1 MKKNY
6 RAMVS
11 APQPEA
17 AEAGVEILRA
27 GGNAV
32 DAAVATG
39 LVQTVVDPLMCG
51 IAGFGS
57 MAVYLPERG
66 THVYLDFHAR
76 APGNARADM
85 WVPHLRGEA
94 RDGFGF
100 ILENYV
106 NELGYESIAV
116 PGTLKAFHEAQRD
129 FGALPWAEVVQPAID
144 WARRGWTVRPHVR
157 DFWSTG
163 SEMGHAPHTARIAW
177 SKSGRALYCRED
189 GTPKQVNDRVVNSDY
204 AETLGL
210 ISREGADAFYVGELG
225 HRMVDD
231 IRGHG
236 GHVTLED
243 LAGYRVLRHEPLR
256 GTYRGYEVTTN
267 HPPGGGVML
276 LQMLNVLENFD
287 LQAMGHNTVEY
298 LRVMSETMK
307 RASADKDRFLGDPAF
322 VDVPFDL
329 LLGKAA
335 AARHADAIRRGE
347 KARVPRL
354 NTGLPSKDTTQ
365 VSVVDAVGNCV
376 SMTHSLGL
384 PSGAITDGLGFMYN
398 GCMAQFDPRPG
409 GAGSIAPGK
418 ARFSSMC
425 PSILF
430 RDGKPTMIIGAPGA
444 TQIVMGVLQAI
455 LNVLEFG
462 MTMTEAVSAPRFS
475 STSDVIDIA
484 NRIPHRVSQAL
495 EAMGYD
501 VLRDARTYGFASVH
515 GIRIT
520 PEGLDGG
527 ADPNHDGCWM
537 GL

>member
-1 MKKNY
+1 MRKTY
-6 RAMVS
+6 RAMVC

-17 AEAGVEILRA
+17 TEAGLDILMA

-39 LVQTVVDPLMCG
+39 LVQSVVDPLMCG

-57 MAVYLPERG
+57 MAVYLPERQ
-66 THVYLDFHAR
+66 THLYLDFHAR
-76 APGNARADM
+76 APNSARADM
-85 WVPHLRGEA
+85 WVSHLRGEA

-100 ILENYV
+100 ILKDYV

-116 PGTLKAFHEAQRD
+116 PGTLKAFHEAQREY
-129 FGALPWAEVVQPAID
+129 GVLPWAAVVQPAID

-157 DFWSTG
+157 DFWSMG
-163 SEMGHAPHTARIAW
+163 GEMGHAPHSERLVW
-177 SKSGRALYCRED
+177 SKSGRALYCRDD
-189 GTPKQVNDRVVNSDY
+189 GTPKEVNERVVNPDY
-204 AETLGL
+204 ADTLEL
-210 ISREGADAFYVGELG
+210 IAREGADVFYIGELAQ
-225 HRMVDD
+225 RMVED
-231 IRGHG
+231 IRRHG
-236 GHVTLED
+236 GRISLTD
-243 LAGYRVLRHEPLR
+243 LANYRVLRHKPLR
-256 GTYRGYEVTTN
+256 GTYRDYEVTTN

-287 LQAMGHNTVEY
+287 LRAIGHNTAEY

-307 RASADKDRFLGDPAF
+307 RSSADKDRYLGDPAF
-322 VDVPFDL
+322 FNVPYERLVD
-329 LLGKAA
+329 KAQ
-335 AARHADAIRRGE
+335 AARYADAIKRGE
-347 KARVPRL
+347 VAHVPRV
-354 NTGLPSKDTTQ
+354 NAGTPTKDTTQ
-365 VSVVDAVGNCV
+365 VSVVDRSGNCV

-384 PSGAITDGLGFMYN
+384 PSGAITDHLGFMYN

-409 GAGSIAPGK
+409 SAASIAPGK

-430 RDGKPTMIIGAPGA
+430 QEGKPVMVIGAPGA

-462 MTMTEAVSAPRFS
+462 MNMTEAVSAPRFS

-495 EAMGYD
+495 GAMGYE
-501 VLRDARTYGFASVH
+501 VLRDARTYGFASIH
-515 GIRIT
+515 GIRVT
-520 PEGLDGG
+520 SEGLEGG